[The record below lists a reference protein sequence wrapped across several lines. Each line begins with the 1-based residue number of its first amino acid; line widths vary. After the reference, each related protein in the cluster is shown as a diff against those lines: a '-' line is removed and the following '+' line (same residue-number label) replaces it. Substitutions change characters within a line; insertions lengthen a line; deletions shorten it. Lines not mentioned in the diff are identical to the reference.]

1 MNVSEQTLQQIE
13 RALRKAASKFTAD
26 ADSLPLTDI
35 HIQAKQEGGELRI
48 YNDNDEELTRCV
60 VEEWLGNTDEDFL
73 DGVQGVLL
81 RVIEDNRDWLR
92 ELNILKPYTFVLMD
106 EDRETVTDLYLVDDD
121 TIMISGE
128 LMHGLS
134 DDLDAFWE
142 RLSREK

>member
-1 MNVSEQTLQQIE
+1 M
-13 RALRKAASKFTAD
+13 
-26 ADSLPLTDI
+26 
-35 HIQAKQEGGELRI
+35 
-48 YNDNDEELTRCV
+48 
-60 VEEWLGNTDEDFL
+60 EEWLGNTDEDFL